1 MKNLE
6 KGAGINSRYL
16 LNPSR
21 VFARFLQRKFLHRR
35 NVTKVE
41 RHLHN
46 EKQRDQGRTAILK
59 SPRSKA
65 TKYEQASSNQE
76 TEI

>member
-6 KGAGINSRYL
+6 KGAGITSRSL
-16 LNPSR
+16 LKWSR

-46 EKQRDQGRTAILK
+46 EKQRDQGGA
-59 SPRSKA
+59 
-65 TKYEQASSNQE
+65 ASSQ
-76 TEI
+76 

>member
-6 KGAGINSRYL
+6 KGAGANSRSL
-16 LNPSR
+16 LKRSR
-21 VFARFLQRKFLHRR
+21 VFVGFLQRKFLHRR

-46 EKQRDQGRTAILK
+46 EKQRDQGGKA
-59 SPRSKA
+59 SSQQKA
-65 TKYEQASSNQE
+65 T
-76 TEI
+76 